1 MELAGLRKGSPSP
14 LFKIFMPA
22 FGQPVATLYGLE
34 GFDHTFTVTDD
45 PAGLAFL
52 QSPHNRQ
59 EFSSKDRLPAA
70 KKASQDLSPVIPDR
84 YQ

>member
-1 MELAGLRKGSPSP
+1 
-14 LFKIFMPA
+14 MPT
-22 FGQPVATLYGLE
+22 FGQPVATLNGLK
-34 GFDHTFTVTDD
+34 GFDHTFTVIDD

-70 KKASQDLSPVIPDR
+70 RKGQPRPFTSVSDIANPTSMEVRVATVSA
-84 YQ
+84 